1 MNVAVITGASSGL
14 GMEYAKQVALLSDV
28 EEIWLIARSTEKL
41 VQLAH
46 SLPNKKCR
54 TLTWDLQSEES
65 FAEYR
70 RLLEEEK
77 PIVRLLINNA
87 GFGKLGNVSEL
98 NPVDQAGMVDLNC
111 RALTLFTALTLPY
124 MAAGSGILNVSSIA
138 SFAPTPRMT
147 VYSATKAYVAA
158 FSKGLREELRP
169 RRINVLTV
177 CPGPMA
183 TPFLETAKIIG
194 ADSPAFENLP
204 YCQPKQV
211 AVRSLQRL
219 LHKKGWYTNRFIYKL
234 YRVLAKLLP
243 HNLVMKFSK
252 T

>member
-1 MNVAVITGASSGL
+1 MNIAVITGASSGL
-14 GMEYAKQVALLSDV
+14 GTEYAKQAALLPDI

-41 VQLAH
+41 NQVAC
-46 SLPNKKCR
+46 SISDKKSRCL
-54 TLTWDLQSEES
+54 TLDLQQEES
-65 FAEYR
+65 FAIYR

-77 PIVRLLINNA
+77 PTVRLLINNA
-87 GFGKLGNVSEL
+87 GFGKLGNVAEL
-98 NPVDQAGMVDLNC
+98 NPADQAGMVEVNC
-111 RALTLFTALTLPY
+111 RALTVLTALTLPY
-124 MAAGSGILNVSSIA
+124 MEKGSGILNVSSIA

-169 RRINVLTV
+169 RRIAVLTV

-194 ADSPAFENLP
+194 AQSPAFETLP
-204 YCQPKQV
+204 YCQPQV
-211 AVRSLQRL
+211 VASRSLQRL
-219 LHKKGWYTNRFIYKL
+219 RCGKGWYTNRFIYKL

-243 HNLVMKFSK
+243 HTVVMKFSK

>member
-14 GMEYAKQVALLSDV
+14 GMEYAKQIALLSDI
-28 EEIWLIARSTEKL
+28 EELWLVARSAEKL
-41 VQLAH
+41 EQLAV
-46 SLPNKKCR
+46 SLPNKHCR
-54 TLTWDLQSEES
+54 ILNWDLQKEES
-65 FAEYR
+65 FIAYKQ
-70 RLLEEEK
+70 LLESEK
-77 PIVRLLINNA
+77 PSVRLLINNA
-87 GFGKLGNVSEL
+87 GFGKLGNVAESAPAE
-98 NPVDQAGMVDLNC
+98 QAGMVELNC
-111 RALTLFTALTLPY
+111 RALTLFTALTIPY
-124 MAAGSGILNVSSIA
+124 LEKGSGILNVSSIA

-169 RRINVLTV
+169 RGIGILTV

-194 ADSPAFENLP
+194 AGSPAFENLP
-204 YCQPKQV
+204 YCLPQQV
-211 AVRSLQRL
+211 ATRSLKRL
-219 LHKKGWYTNRFIYKL
+219 LQGKGWYTNRFIYKL

>member
-14 GMEYAKQVALLSDV
+14 GMEYAKQVALLSDI

-41 VQLAH
+41 NQLAC
-46 SLPNKKCR
+46 SLPNKKTR
-54 TLTWDLQSEES
+54 PLTWDLQSEES

-77 PIVRLLINNA
+77 PTVRLLINNA
-87 GFGKLGNVSEL
+87 GFGKLGNIAEL
-98 NPVDQAGMVDLNC
+98 NPAEQAGMIELNC
-111 RALTLFTALTLPY
+111 RALTVFTALTLPY
-124 MAAGSGILNVSSIA
+124 MTQGSGILNVSSIA

-158 FSKGLREELRP
+158 FSKGLREELRSHH
-169 RRINVLTV
+169 INVLTV

-194 ADSPAFENLP
+194 AGSPAFEKLP

-211 AVRSLQRL
+211 ASRSLQRL
-219 LHKKGWYTNRFIYKL
+219 LCKKGFYTNRFIYKL

-243 HNLVMKFSK
+243 HNIVMKFSK